1 MYVCVSISSLKI
13 LLCSLASRVFAIF
26 LLVLMFIWARPFDT
40 FKDLP
45 SLTCVTPLNLS
56 IAQLAQEPL
65 LCLFPPQTS
74 CLFRTAG
81 WHLLW
86 LLLLLFFYLPLQNLQ
101 LFSISSAIREA
112 TRGMGALDFDYL
124 RCRGNFGFYFPVA
137 NIVALYHSLEGSSET
152 RKNNEENCW

>member
-81 WHLLW
+81 
-86 LLLLLFFYLPLQNLQ
+86 
-101 LFSISSAIREA
+101 
-112 TRGMGALDFDYL
+112 
-124 RCRGNFGFYFPVA
+124 
-137 NIVALYHSLEGSSET
+137 
-152 RKNNEENCW
+152 